1 MAAIV
6 SLNPPPRQWLF
17 EACLKPTEG
26 VWSHPACMLV
36 RRLAV
41 RAKSGGGPL
50 QNSSRAR
57 GPSAV
62 APAFWSAPAE
72 RSGDG
77 AFARTRR
84 QRTTNNCRPL
94 ESGVALRFPPQSK
107 TLRAHAGN
115 RLSRE
120 RLGLRRQ
127 SAAAT
132 ALSHAPDANEPPTIL
147 VRSKAAWRFASRR
160 SPRRFAHTRATA
172 FRASVLECAGRAQR
186 RRRFRAHQT
195 PTNYQQLSSARKR
208 RGALLPAAV
217 QDASRTREQ
226 PPFARAF
233 WSAPAERSDDG
244 AFARTRRQRT
254 TNKCRPL
261 ESGVALR
268 FPPQSKTL
276 RAHASNRLSRER
288 FGVRRQSAAT
298 TALSRAPD
306 ANELPTIVVRSKAAW
321 CFASRRSPRRFAH
334 TRATAFRASVLECA
348 GRARRRRRFRA
359 H

>member
-115 RLSRE
+115 RLSRQRLGVRPALWRFSSGPSVSLMRE
-120 RLGLRRQ
+120 RL
-127 SAAAT
+127 A
-132 ALSHAPDANEPPTIL
+132 
-147 VRSKAAWRFASRR
+147 
-160 SPRRFAHTRATA
+160 
-172 FRASVLECAGRAQR
+172 RASGGERAALQALREVR
-186 RRRFRAHQT
+186 RR
-195 PTNYQQLSSARKR
+195 L
-208 RGALLPAAV
+208 AV
-217 QDASRTREQ
+217 
-226 PPFARAF
+226 
-233 WSAPAERSDDG
+233 AP
-244 AFARTRRQRT
+244 
-254 TNKCRPL
+254 
-261 ESGVALR
+261 V
-268 FPPQSKTL
+268 
-276 RAHASNRLSRER
+276 
-288 FGVRRQSAAT
+288 FGVR
-298 TALSRAPD
+298 
-306 ANELPTIVVRSKAAW
+306 
-321 CFASRRSPRRFAH
+321 
-334 TRATAFRASVLECA
+334 
-348 GRARRRRRFRA
+348 
-359 H
+359 